1 MTPQHSFL
9 PGRSSPFGTTTQV
22 YMRMECYNLHI
33 HAIFNG
39 VSNAINS
46 SFRYGYSLVNRLG
59 RLCFYC
65 LGKCLMY
72 LGHHS
77 AWVSVSFLGRQL
89 AQAVARHLLH
99 PPGEPPGY
107 RFTNYL
113 NTKNRPFIN
122 PSSWAVPATWRLPE
136 RKSFYH
142 FLIGG
147 TNRLRNWFQH
157 GCRNLPTIKQ
167 YQNKG

>member
-1 MTPQHSFL
+1 MSPQHSFL

-46 SFRYGYSLVNRLG
+46 SFRYGYSPVNLLVQY
-59 RLCFYC
+59 CFHCFLKWLIYIGQH
-65 LGKCLMY
+65 L
-72 LGHHS
+72 
-77 AWVSVSFLGRQL
+77 AWVIISCCWQQL
-89 AQAVARHLLH
+89 AQATTRHLLN
-99 PPGEPPGY
+99 PPGDPPWCK
-107 RFTNYL
+107 FTNYL
-113 NTKNRPFIN
+113 KTKNRPFIN
-122 PSSWAVPATWRLPE
+122 PFSWTVPATWRSPE

-142 FLIGG
+142 FLTGG
-147 TNRLRNWFQH
+147 TNRLRNWFRH